1 MAETHKKTASA
12 EPLTKFIMLSRRT
25 FRVVVVVIVIVG
37 IVVVVVVGIIVII
50 VVVVGIIVGSLR
62 RVRWRGFG

>member
-37 IVVVVVVGIIVII
+37 IVVVVVGIIVII
-50 VVVVGIIVGSLR
+50 VVVGIIVGSLR

>member
-37 IVVVVVVGIIVII
+37 IVVVVVGIIVII